1 MTIEFKKVQLAKGGK
16 NILMNVS
23 FSTNDFPLFMVFG
36 DSGAGKT
43 ALLRLIN
50 RLDEAG
56 SGEVLINGRS
66 IQDYLPTELRKK
78 VGMIFQEPR
87 LLEGTVEYNVMFA
100 VKYHGMTVENLPGLL
115 ERVGLTGYGSRDV
128 SGLSGGEKQR
138 VAIARALAVNPKVL
152 LMDEPT
158 SSLDERSAKVIE
170 NLLLELTA
178 NGNLNVIFVTHDIR
192 QLKRL
197 GAQGIFLSEGRVVFQ
212 GDLTRYM
219 EEQHV

>member
-1 MTIEFKKVQLAKGGK
+1 MAIEFKKVHLAKGGK
-16 NILMNVS
+16 NILIDVS
-23 FSTNDFPLFMVFG
+23 FSTGNLPLFMVFG

-50 RLDEAG
+50 RMDEAE
-56 SGEVLINGRS
+56 SGEVLVNGRS
-66 IQDYLPTELRKK
+66 IQNSLPTELRKK

-100 VKYHGMTVENLPGLL
+100 VKYHGMTVDLSRLL
-115 ERVGLTGYGSRDV
+115 EQVGLTGYGSRNV

-178 NGNLNVIFVTHDIR
+178 NGNLNVVFVTHDIR

-197 GAQGIFLSEGRVVFQ
+197 GAQGIFLSGGRIVFQ
-212 GDLTRYM
+212 GNLARYL